1 MTKSLLALAALLV
14 GPSAA
19 FVPSPHRAVASP
31 TALHSVP
38 PSEPTDGADREP
50 SSSVPVSR
58 RAFGLTAAAATLS
71 LATLPT
77 LAGAEGTSA
86 PDVVVVAGAT
96 GQTGRRVL
104 EILSARPNL
113 SVSEF
118 VFRVFGQ
125 LAELVFPSGIVRY
138 LTFTRVPCGGGDQ
151 QSPG

>member
-19 FVPSPHRAVASP
+19 FVPSPHRAVSP
-31 TALHSVP
+31 VSSALHSVP

-77 LAGAEGTSA
+77 LAGAEETSA

-125 LAELVFPSGIVRY
+125 LAELVFPRESFVI
-138 LTFTRVPCGGGDQ
+138 
-151 QSPG
+151 